1 MHEVHPITKVTNCH
15 LIQGTGVHILY
26 IFNEIDRYIG
36 NAVRFIIEGLEK
48 NEVILFVD
56 TVEMIDT
63 IKVELKSKGFTHNHF
78 HNLIF
83 ADSRQTYLVGDQ
95 FDADRAGMLIELLQ
109 PYFEESYKIRTWG
122 QVPLMEYNFL
132 LESLRTFEYNSDN
145 FIALTGLIS
154 VCVYNGMTTPAYIQ
168 NELMKTHNYFMTD
181 SEYCLSPLYNRENF
195 KSPSGE
201 ELERLQRLEKQNSE
215 LRDRNDRLTFEN
227 KAILQSEQKV
237 RTIMDQMPIPV
248 IIRRKASIL
257 FLNRVAQKQFS
268 IADPIVVEELRH
280 FFEKYDRDAGVSANR
295 KVQQHPCIVNN
306 GKKIYYLVQSIDMIF
321 EGETAVLHS
330 FVDITHEKENENL
343 IIRSEKLNVAGELA
357 AGIAHELRNPLT
369 AIKGFFTMLKKSDEK
384 KEMYYRIIEEELS
397 RIEQI
402 ASELLTLAKPH
413 SDNRRTHNLIQ
424 IIDEV
429 KILLTPQANM
439 ENIEIIV
446 QSNREELYIS
456 CEDTKIKQVFINLIK
471 NAIDAMKN
479 GGRIVLEIKEVRD
492 TIQVLVIDQGSGIPT
507 EIINKI
513 GEPFYTTK
521 EKGTGIGLMVC
532 FQIIESHDGSMQ
544 LDSKVGIGTTF
555 TITLP
560 ALKE

>member
-1 MHEVHPITKVTNCH
+1 MHELHTITRLTNSH
-15 LIQGTGVHILY
+15 SKEGTGAHILY
-26 IFNEIDRYIG
+26 VFNEIDRYIG
-36 NAVRFIIEGLEK
+36 NAVSFIIEGLVK
-48 NEVILFVD
+48 NEVVLFVD
-56 TVEMIDT
+56 TVELMDR
-63 IKVELKSKGFTHNHF
+63 IKGELKSNGFTDNHLQ
-78 HNLIF
+78 NLIF
-83 ADSRQTYLVGDQ
+83 ADSAQSYFVGDQ
-95 FDADRAGMLIELLQ
+95 FDADRAGMLIELLR
-109 PYFEESYKIRTWG
+109 PYFEKNYQIRTWG
-122 QVPLMEYNFL
+122 QVPCMEHNFL
-132 LESLRTFEYNSDN
+132 LESLRTFEYNSDK

-154 VCVYNGMTTPAYIQ
+154 VCVYNGFTTPAYLQ

-195 KSPSGE
+195 KSPSSE
-201 ELERLQRLEKQNSE
+201 ELERLRRLEKQNSE
-215 LRDRNDRLTFEN
+215 LRNRNDQLTVEN
-227 KAILQSEQKV
+227 QLIVQNEQKV

-248 IIRRKASIL
+248 IIRRKSSIL
-257 FLNRVAQKQFS
+257 FMNREAQKQFS
-268 IADPIVVEELRH
+268 IADPNVVEELRH

-295 KVQQHPCIVNN
+295 KLQQHPCIINN
-306 GKKIYYLVQSIDMIF
+306 GKKIYYLVQSIEMIF
-321 EGETAVLHS
+321 EGETAVLYS

-369 AIKGFFTMLKKSDEK
+369 AIKGFFTMLKKTDER

-413 SDNRRTHNLIQ
+413 SDNRTTHNLIQ

-439 ENIEIIV
+439 ENIEIFV
-446 QSNREELYIS
+446 QSNSEELYIS
-456 CEDTKIKQVFINLIK
+456 CEDSKIKQVFINLIK

-479 GGRIVLEIKEVRD
+479 GGHIILEIKEVSD
-492 TIQVLVIDQGSGIPT
+492 TIQVLVIDQGSGIPA

-532 FQIIESHDGSMQ
+532 FQIIESHDGTIQ

-560 ALKE
+560 ALG